1 MDWDPHCRMDVGS
14 PGKGRQR
21 GHALETRCT
30 SLGCKKGRCRD
41 LSILKR
47 LLEKDSVKLVCR
59 STESNRATGC
69 FCNRGHSD
77 RAAGETQNHSGSR
90 DGGGG
95 DRQTPAQLGFPPP
108 WGRWVK
114 ENARQTSAKDR
125 LDQES
130 PSMARGICSP
140 RSLWSLSPSHGVTD
154 GLSSTPTPRDPS
166 LPPRGSLQLH
176 CKAEYKV
183 ASPHLIPP
191 WLSKVCIDIS
201 MPCRR
206 SVRVPRCWREGRCL
220 LLPCMMETWP

>member
-1 MDWDPHCRMDVGS
+1 MGS

-30 SLGCKKGRCRD
+30 SLGCKKGRSHD

-47 LLEKDSVKLVCR
+47 LLEKDSVKLVCG

-130 PSMARGICSP
+130 PSIARGICSP
-140 RSLWSLSPSHGVTD
+140 RSLRPLSPSHGVTARL
-154 GLSSTPTPRDPS
+154 GSTPTPRDPS
-166 LPPRGSLQLH
+166 LPPRGSLVGCISLQLH
-176 CKAEYKV
+176 CKAEYRV
-183 ASPHLIPP
+183 ASPHLTLP
-191 WLSKVCIDIS
+191 WLSKVSIDIS
-201 MPCRR
+201 MPCSR
-206 SVRVPRCWREGRCL
+206 SDWVPHCWREGRGL